1 MFVYFKFSGEI
12 KMFKQN
18 NDVIGIL
25 WGLVQHTHMYKQGWI
40 CSEVSG
46 SFRGGAIKER
56 AS

>member
-25 WGLVQHTHMYKQGWI
+25 WGLVQQAHMYKQGWI
-40 CSEVSG
+40 CYEVS
-46 SFRGGAIKER
+46 EW
-56 AS
+56 